1 VSAAKNRLLEAGV
14 EVNVIREW
22 LGHVDLTTTNR
33 YAQINTK
40 TKTAAASF

>member
-1 VSAAKNRLLEAGV
+1 MHLLEAGV

-40 TKTAAASF
+40 TKMGGSGDDRR